1 MGVRLSPPAQMPKP
15 QKEKPLVIVVVGP
28 TAVGK
33 SEYAINMALQTN
45 GEIISADSRQVYTG
59 LDVGSGKVTK
69 KEMRGIP
76 HHMLDVCSPKKVF
89 SVHDFKKQAETILED
104 ILARG
109 KTPIIVG
116 GTGFYV
122 DTLLGKFSLPD
133 VPANKILRK
142 KLEGMKKETLFK
154 KLKNLDPARAK
165 TIDKDNPIR
174 LIRAI
179 EIAETLGKV
188 PKIKKKVLPYKLV
201 WMGLI
206 APRDVL
212 RKKIATRTRSQL
224 MQGMTEEVEK
234 LHKNGITWKRLYELG
249 LEQRLCAL
257 YLQGKMPGQNLEQK
271 LVEKVYQYAMRQ
283 LRWFKRNKEINWIE
297 IE

>member
-1 MGVRLSPPAQMPKP
+1 M
-15 QKEKPLVIVVVGP
+15 EKPLVIVVVGP

-33 SEYAINMALQTN
+33 SEYAINLALQAN
-45 GEIISADSRQVYTG
+45 GEIISADSRQIYKG
-59 LDVGSGKVTK
+59 LDVGSGKITK

-89 SVHDFKKQAETILED
+89 SVHDFKKDAEKILED
-104 ILARG
+104 I
-109 KTPIIVG
+109 
-116 GTGFYV
+116 
-122 DTLLGKFSLPD
+122 
-133 VPANKILRK
+133 K
-142 KLEGMKKETLFK
+142 KLQK
-154 KLKNLDPARAK
+154 LDPTRAK
-165 TIDKDNPIR
+165 TIDKDNPVR

-179 EIAETLGKV
+179 EIATALGKV

-201 WMGLI
+201 WMGLT

-224 MQGMTEEVEK
+224 MQGMTEEVKK
-234 LHKNGITWKRLYELG
+234 LQESGITWKRLYELG

-283 LRWFKRNKEINWIE
+283 LRWFKRNKEINWVE
-297 IE
+297 VE